1 MNALIVDDDR
11 FVVIALEKGI
21 DWKALGI
28 DNVFKAYRIEEA
40 KEIIRNNKIDIL
52 LSDIDMPQG
61 SGIDLL
67 EYLRNNGYNLPAIF
81 LTNYA
86 DFSYAKRALELKSFH
101 YYLKPIDYD
110 ELSII
115 IKDALLESVSNAS
128 KNKTAINQLWVSYLL
143 QKQLSASDF
152 LEKLRAFDAAINED
166 AQFVVSLFQ
175 IYPYILKDGSQ
186 LLCQYSNINDIYEQI
201 TKLFTAVFGAHF
213 STKGLILPYQL
224 EENLLIA
231 LAPVPSDD
239 GGITSHFNLI
249 KTQAEEII
257 FTTKEKLQLHSSF
270 FLSKEESISNLPSTL
285 DRLLQ
290 LREENA
296 NNIDKLLTL
305 SHFDVNVSPGQPLDT
320 EILMTVIKSKD
331 WEQFYQLVL
340 KHLAKL
346 KANGSLTGTAL
357 SSLYFEINKLFFNYL
372 DELEVA
378 AHDINKA
385 SYQFFNKHIS
395 LSEYYFRLY
404 LEYIVQAFSRFSQ
417 PDSEEQSIIKLFNYV
432 DSHFKDEISRN
443 DLADMFFFDPD
454 YITKIFKR
462 EKGMNYKDYII
473 EKRLE
478 LAKKLLTETN
488 TPVRDISLAIGYDN
502 YSYFTRLFKKKFGIT
517 PAEFRK
523 GLLKNSP

>member
-21 DWKALGI
+21 DWKTLGI

-40 KEIIRNNKIDIL
+40 KEIINNNQIDIL

-67 EYLRNNGYNLPAIF
+67 EYLRENGYNLPAIF

-86 DFSYAKRALELKSFH
+86 DFNYAKRALELKSFH

-128 KNKTAINQLWVSYLL
+128 KNKTARDQLWVNYLL
-143 QKQLSASDF
+143 QKQISPDDF
-152 LEKLRAFDAAINED
+152 LYKLKAFDSAVND
-166 AQFVVSLFQ
+166 GDQFIVSLFQ
-175 IYPYILKDGSQ
+175 IYPYVLKDGSQ
-186 LLCQYSNINDIYEQI
+186 IICQYSNINDIYEQI
-201 TKLFTAVFGAHF
+201 TKLFISVFGGHF
-213 STKGLILPYQL
+213 STKGLILPYQT

-231 LAPVPSDD
+231 LVPVPKDEGAGS
-239 GGITSHFNLI
+239 SHFNMI
-249 KTQAEEII
+249 KTQAEEIV
-257 FTTKEKLQLHSSF
+257 FTTKEKLMLHSSF
-270 FLSKEESISNLPSTL
+270 FISKAESVLSLPSTL

-290 LREENA
+290 LRKDNA
-296 NNIDKLLTL
+296 NNIDKVLTL
-305 SHFDVNVSPGQPLDT
+305 SHFDAKISPGQPLDT
-320 EILMTVIKSKD
+320 DILMTVINSKD

-340 KHLAKL
+340 KYSAKL
-346 KANGSLTGTAL
+346 KANGALTGTTL
-357 SSLYFEINKLFFNYL
+357 STLYFEINKLLYTYL
-372 DELEVA
+372 DEL
-378 AHDINKA
+378 DIPAQDILSKD
-385 SYQFFNKHIS
+385 SYQFFNRHIS

-404 LEYIVQAFSRFSQ
+404 LDYIVQVFSRFSE

-432 DSHFKDEISRN
+432 DTHFKDEISRN

-462 EKGMNYKDYII
+462 EKGMSYMDYII
-473 EKRLE
+473 EKRME

-517 PAEFRK
+517 PAEYRK
-523 GLLKNSP
+523 VM